1 MSSIPRVREG
11 GRFYN
16 LYPGESFPAQ
26 VLTKYNEH
34 GVPFGFYFDDMKYSN
49 YDPENGKIVYH
60 LTFHTTGGGSS
71 SAPPLAC
78 TPTTLHLDNLKAAIS
93 GSKYKLIVS
102 KIVTALAKLQT
113 SFGAGA
119 GDQGLVNAGVMTQL
133 GVLDATTS
141 DHTEQLHEQGVQLE
155 AMKASMDALREQVQ
169 LANVPSSDMIP
180 GAIIGDEAK
189 PEDKVEESEVPPSL
203 PIKTSTTMGKA
214 KVVAASAPAA
224 KQPTR
229 KRGPAAHISAA
240 ASMSSTTSTAAS
252 PAAVPPAPVPT
263 WSCKDCTFFNPG
275 LANHCAVCYLPRN
288 KKAKKEMEM
297 EEALINIH
305 KKYWSEQL
313 AAAASGA
320 PAASLS

>member
-1 MSSIPRVREG
+1 MR
-11 GRFYN
+11 
-16 LYPGESFPAQ
+16 
-26 VLTKYNEH
+26 
-34 GVPFGFYFDDMKYSN
+34 
-49 YDPENGKIVYH
+49 KIV
-60 LTFHTTGGGSS
+60 
-71 SAPPLAC
+71 
-78 TPTTLHLDNLKAAIS
+78 S
-93 GSKYKLIVS
+93 G
-102 KIVTALAKLQT
+102 LAKVQT

-119 GDQGLVNAGVMTQL
+119 GDQGLFNAGVITHL

-141 DHTEQLHEQGVQLE
+141 DHTEQLHGHGVQLE
-155 AMKASMDALREQVQ
+155 AMKASMDALRDQVQ
-169 LANVPSSDMIP
+169 LAIVPSSDMIP

-214 KVVAASAPAA
+214 KVVAAPAPAP

-229 KRGPAAHISAA
+229 KRAPAAHVGAA

-263 WSCKDCTFFNPG
+263 WPCSMCTLLNPVF
-275 LANHCAVCYLPRN
+275 ANHCAACLQPRN

-297 EEALINIH
+297 EEALV

>member
-1 MSSIPRVREG
+1 MASIPRVRDSG
-11 GRFYN
+11 TFYQLDPN
-16 LYPGESFPAQ
+16 EPFPPE

-34 GVPFGFYFDDMKYSN
+34 SVPLGFYFDDMKYSN
-49 YDPENGKIVYH
+49 YDNVRGEIDYH
-60 LTFHTTGGGSS
+60 LTFRTTGGGSS

-78 TPTTLHLDNLKAAIS
+78 TPTTLHLGNLKAAIS

-113 SFGAGA
+113 SFGAGV
-119 GDQGLVNAGVMTQL
+119 GDQDLVNAGVVTHL
-133 GVLDATTS
+133 GVLDATTG
-141 DHTEQLHEQGVQLE
+141 DHTEQLHEHDVQLE
-155 AMKASMDALREQVQ
+155 AMKASMDALRDQVQ
-169 LANVPSSDMIP
+169 QANVPSSDMIQ

-214 KVVAASAPAA
+214 KVVAAPAPAA

-229 KRGPAAHISAA
+229 KRGPAAHVGAA

-252 PAAVPPAPVPT
+252 PAPVPT
-263 WSCKDCTFFNPG
+263 WSCKDCTLFNPG
-275 LANHCAVCYLPRN
+275 LANHCAACLEPRN
-288 KKAKKEMEM
+288 KKAKKEMAM
-297 EEALINIH
+297 EEALINGH

>member
-1 MSSIPRVREG
+1 MSDHIPRVRVG
-11 GRFYN
+11 GRHYTMD
-16 LYPGESFPAQ
+16 PSQSFPPE
-26 VLTKYNEH
+26 VLMMYNEH
-34 GVPFGFYFDDMKYSN
+34 SVPMGFSIDELSYSD
-49 YDPENGKIVYH
+49 YDHVRGNIVYH
-60 LTFHTTGGGSS
+60 LSFHTTGGESS
-71 SAPPLAC
+71 SAQPLAC
-78 TPTTLHLDNLKAAIS
+78 TPTTLHFTGLKAAIS
-93 GSKYKLIVS
+93 GSKYGVIVH
-102 KIVTALAKLQT
+102 KIVKGLAKVQT

-119 GDQGLVNAGVMTQL
+119 GDQGLFNSGVMTQL
-133 GVLDATTS
+133 AVLDATT
-141 DHTEQLHEQGVQLE
+141 DGHTEQLHKHDAELE
-155 AMKASMDALREQVQ
+155 TLKASVVMLQEQVQ
-169 LANVPSSDMIP
+169 QATVPSSDKIP

-214 KVVAASAPAA
+214 KVVAAPAPAA

-229 KRGPAAHISAA
+229 KRGPAAHIGAA

-263 WSCKDCTFFNPG
+263 WPCSMCTLLNPVF
-275 LANHCAVCYLPRN
+275 ANHCAACLQPRN

-297 EEALINIH
+297 EEALV